1 MKALVLWAEQ
11 HSANLGVRAL
21 GQGSAALLER
31 VWPGIE
37 VEFQGF
43 GPGAAPI
50 RIGNPRT
57 LARHF
62 LARRSELVDWI
73 RTFDL
78 VVDTRA
84 GDSFADIYGLRR
96 LATMSAMAELVRKAG
111 VPMVMGPQ
119 TIGPFGTRRGTNM
132 ARWSLRRATVVM
144 ARDSD
149 SARESSRLG
158 RRVDALTTDVVFALD
173 VPQVPKTRE
182 VIFNVSGLL
191 WSENP
196 HVDSARYQ
204 QVVTEI
210 CRSVVAGGRRLTL
223 LSHVLDSDLA
233 DNDVP
238 AAKDLAGRLDG
249 VAEVVVPRSL
259 AEVREVLASG
269 AVVAGS
275 RMHAC
280 LNALSVGTPAV
291 SLAYSRKF
299 EPLMRD
305 LGWTQGV
312 DLRTDENAGRTVLDM
327 LDRDDLDDQ
336 VQAVRRRADALLAT
350 AEQALRAVPLR
361 AAL

>member
-1 MKALVLWAEQ
+1 MRALVLWAEP

-21 GQGSAALLER
+21 GQGSASLLKR
-31 VWPGIE
+31 VWPEIE

-43 GPGAAPI
+43 GPGAAPL

-57 LARHF
+57 LVRHYLARH
-62 LARRSELVDWI
+62 SELVDWI

-78 VVDTRA
+78 VLDTRA

-119 TIGPFGTRRGTNM
+119 TIGPFGTVRGTRM
-132 ARWSLRRATVVM
+132 ARWSLRRATIVM

-158 RRVDALTTDVVFALD
+158 REVDALTTDVVFALA
-173 VPQVPKTRE
+173 VPQVQKSRD

-196 HVDSARYQ
+196 HVDSTRYQ
-204 QVVTEI
+204 NVVTEI
-210 CRSVVAGGRRLTL
+210 CRSVVAGGRQLTL

-238 AAKDLAGRLDG
+238 AAKDLAARLG
-249 VAEVVVPRSL
+249 GTVEVVVPRSL
-259 AEVREVLASG
+259 EEVREVLASG
-269 AVVAGS
+269 AIVAGS

-305 LGWTQGV
+305 LGWDHGI
-312 DLRTDENAGRTVLDM
+312 DLRTDDNAARAVLE
-327 LDRDDLDDQ
+327 LLNRADLDDG
-336 VQAVRRRADALLAT
+336 VRDVRGRADALLTT
-350 AEQALRAVPLR
+350 AEQSLRALR
-361 AAL
+361 